1 MAGIKLTPRGLRGE
15 AVLQRAVYYL
25 SGAPRIRGAWSVE
38 RIVSTLSRD
47 HLIYAPRTAAFV
59 ARRFLVFFAVFR
71 DRFHFT
77 PRTSSMKFKPT
88 SRSASENNF
97 LKNGFRPVSWNSSR
111 LYSRRQRQFFIIKK
125 IKFNRFNLRCIVKN
139 YRLLLIILILKNNW
153 YFWCK
158 NERGSKRMNT
168 AGWNPLNSG
177 GSDTKMP
184 ARNHRRI
191 EEMRR
196 FLRRL

>member
-47 HLIYAPRTAAFV
+47 HLIYALRTAAFV

-77 PRTSSMKFKPT
+77 PRTSFHEIQADFTVSVRKQFFKEWIQTSFMKFKPT
-88 SRSASENNF
+88 
-97 LKNGFRPVSWNSSR
+97 L
-111 LYSRRQRQFFIIKK
+111 
-125 IKFNRFNLRCIVKN
+125 
-139 YRLLLIILILKNNW
+139 
-153 YFWCK
+153 
-158 NERGSKRMNT
+158 
-168 AGWNPLNSG
+168 
-177 GSDTKMP
+177 
-184 ARNHRRI
+184 
-191 EEMRR
+191 
-196 FLRRL
+196 